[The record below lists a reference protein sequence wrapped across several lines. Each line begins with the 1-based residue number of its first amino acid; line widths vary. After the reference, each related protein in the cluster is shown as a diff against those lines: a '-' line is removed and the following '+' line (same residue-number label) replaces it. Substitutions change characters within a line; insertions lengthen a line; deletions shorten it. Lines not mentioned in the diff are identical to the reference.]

1 MGLLK
6 GNITF
11 SRFRVCGEPPQDFSA
26 FVNRQIRKF
35 AFQELALESEELSM
49 GWTSIDNVLDTNFE
63 FANYALGDYL
73 IFSLRVDKKSVPP
86 SLLRI
91 KASEA
96 EKALMAE
103 KQQERLYRDQRKQIL
118 DAVRNNLLAKAL
130 PAPSFYDICW
140 CVSKKWLVFGSHTES
155 VSDSFCKLFER
166 TFDLKLQSLTP
177 WDPDYL
183 APAVAEKLAAMENQ

>member
-11 SRFRVCGEPPQDFSA
+11 SRYRVCGEPPKDFSA
-26 FVNRQIRKF
+26 FVNRQIRTF
-35 AFQELALESEELSM
+35 AFQELILASEELSM

-63 FANYALGDYL
+63 YANYALGDYL
-73 IFSLRVDKKSVPP
+73 IFSLRIDKKSVPP

-96 EKALMAE
+96 EKAVMAE

-118 DAVRNNLLAKAL
+118 ESVKNNLLAKAL
-130 PAPSFYDICW
+130 PTPSFYDVCW
-140 CVSKKWLVFGSHTES
+140 CVSRKWLIFGSHTEA
-155 VSDSFCKLFER
+155 VNDVFRKHFER
-166 TFDLKLQSLTP
+166 TFELKLQPLAP
-177 WDPDYL
+177 WDPDAL
-183 APAVAEKLAAMENQ
+183 EPAVAAKLAALDNQ